1 MGATATAGDLD
12 KVTPVQRLFAIGIS
26 LFGILGASGAY
37 TTIRIIGD
45 RAHALISVNY
55 FAFITAAGSAAAL
68 LALPGIGFVMP
79 QSAKEWLLLGSMGL
93 LGFLL
98 QFLLT
103 TGLQLDKSPKA
114 TSMLYT
120 QVLFALCFDWAIW
133 GVLPGGW
140 SLFGGAIVVA
150 STLWSALQ
158 RNPAS
163 SQARAV
169 PRKTADE
176 ETALLGEQRADVQR
190 QGSRR

>member
-1 MGATATAGDLD
+1 M
-12 KVTPVQRLFAIGIS
+12 
-26 LFGILGASGAY
+26 
-37 TTIRIIGD
+37 IRVIGD

-55 FAFITAAGSAAAL
+55 FAFIATAGSSAAL
-68 LALPGIGFVMP
+68 LALPGIGFVAP
-79 QSAKEWLLLGSMGL
+79 RSAQEWLLLGSMGV

-120 QVLFALCFDWAIW
+120 QILFALCFDWAIW

-158 RNPAS
+158 RNAAAPAKA
-163 SQARAV
+163 QGM

-176 ETALLGEQRADVQR
+176 ETALLGEQRIEAGR
-190 QGSRR
+190 EGAR